1 MISNY
6 QIFKMFLFLGL
17 TSFGGP
23 TAHIGYLH
31 NRFVEKIKW
40 ISNKDF
46 LELVALCQ
54 FFPGPTSSQI
64 VYSIGLIK
72 KGFLGGLLAWFGFT
86 LPSACIMIFF
96 AYGVEFITD
105 DSNLG
110 LMRGL
115 ISVSV
120 PIVGIALWYMSR
132 SLCIDFYHW
141 LICFGATIILM
152 FLDSGFGHLAVIVF
166 GMSSGLLLHSIEVRS
181 DHSTILFPLGN
192 KWALFLLFTFIF
204 FLISPPVFSKL
215 SGLENWNIF
224 ANFYRSGA
232 LVFGGGHVVLPL
244 LQADFVPTGFLSE
257 EQFLVGYGVAQAIPG
272 PMFTFASYLGTLLA
286 FESGSLWYAPTL
298 GVVCL
303 LWIYLPTF
311 LLVPPALWFW
321 SALRGRKKIRAGL
334 SGINAAVVGLL
345 IHSFLFTV
353 IPASLVSALDIVLV
367 CVGFLMLVAFKL
379 PAWIVVLA
387 LGSLGWGLA
396 AII

>member
-1 MISNY
+1 
-6 QIFKMFLFLGL
+6 
-17 TSFGGP
+17 
-23 TAHIGYLH
+23 
-31 NRFVEKIKW
+31 
-40 ISNKDF
+40 
-46 LELVALCQ
+46 
-54 FFPGPTSSQI
+54 
-64 VYSIGLIK
+64 
-72 KGFLGGLLAWFGFT
+72 
-86 LPSACIMIFF
+86 
-96 AYGVEFITD
+96 
-105 DSNLG
+105 
-110 LMRGL
+110 
-115 ISVSV
+115 
-120 PIVGIALWYMSR
+120 
-132 SLCIDFYHW
+132 
-141 LICFGATIILM
+141 M

-204 FLISPPVFSKL
+204 FLISLPVFSKL